1 MQVDEL
7 KQRVLAA
14 LDDLKGRDVVVLD
27 VRASSSVTD
36 CMVIASGTS
45 SRQVVALARHL
56 MDEMKQQDV
65 AVLGVEGVDAG
76 EWVLVDLGDLVVHI
90 MQPQTREFY
99 DLEKLWGEFASP
111 MSHQA

>member
-36 CMVIASGTS
+36 YMVIASGTS

>member
-36 CMVIASGTS
+36 YMVIASGTS

-111 MSHQA
+111 MTHQA

>member
-7 KQRVLAA
+7 KQRVLVA

-36 CMVIASGTS
+36 YMVIASGTS

-56 MDEMKQQDV
+56 MDEMRQQDV
-65 AVLGVEGVDAG
+65 PVLGVEGVDAG

-111 MSHQA
+111 ISHQA